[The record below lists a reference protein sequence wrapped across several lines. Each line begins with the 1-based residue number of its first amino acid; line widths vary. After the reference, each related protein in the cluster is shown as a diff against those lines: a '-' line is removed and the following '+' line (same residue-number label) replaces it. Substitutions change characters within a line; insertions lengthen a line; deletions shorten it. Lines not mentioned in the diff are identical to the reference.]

1 MKYSKTLSKNTKIGN
16 QALITVP
23 LTKKKL
29 NPKIKKYFFAE
40 SLVGPRHRNLCRGWA
55 VSKELYSADGSSLLS
70 ATASQPW

>member
-29 NPKIKKYFFAE
+29 NPKIKKNYFFTE
-40 SLVGPRHRNLCRGWA
+40 SLVGP
-55 VSKELYSADGSSLLS
+55 SA
-70 ATASQPW
+70 